1 PPVIYYSEQLFSW
14 AFFCP
19 VGIGADTGAKKPS
32 LGATAG
38 KRGCTILI
46 QPIDA
51 SSGFHR
57 FAHHGGQACS
67 NFVSAPAIC
76 DKV

>member
-1 PPVIYYSEQLFSW
+1 MLVGHFFALLVLVLIREQ
-14 AFFCP
+14 
-19 VGIGADTGAKKPS
+19 KKPS

-57 FAHHGGQACS
+57 FIHHGGQACS
-67 NFVSAPAIC
+67 NFVNAPAIC